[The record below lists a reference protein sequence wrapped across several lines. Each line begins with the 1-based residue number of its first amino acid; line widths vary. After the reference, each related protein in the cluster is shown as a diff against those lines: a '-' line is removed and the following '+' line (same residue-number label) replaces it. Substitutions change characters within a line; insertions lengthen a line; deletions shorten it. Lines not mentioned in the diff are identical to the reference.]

1 MIPGGVALALAAV
14 AALAYGAGWCW
25 RGPSVLKSA
34 LKTVATAALAGAALA
49 FGAPWP
55 VTLGLALGAV
65 GDLALSR
72 PGQGAF
78 LAGMGAFALGH
89 LAYAAAFLAAGH
101 GVPPLIPAIAV
112 IALGLST
119 ELWLAPRTGALRAP
133 VRGYVAVI
141 LAMALAALTLPAT
154 AWATLTGAALFLLS
168 DTLLAVEMFVLPP
181 PAPRALHRAVWAA
194 YWSGQAL
201 ICLGAAGVLGPS
213 L

>member
-1 MIPGGVALALAAV
+1 MIPGWVAIASAV
-14 AALAYGAGWCW
+14 AAALAYGAGWCW
-25 RGPSVLKSA
+25 QGPSALKSA
-34 LKTVATAALAGAALA
+34 LKTLATVALAGAALA

-55 VTLGLALGAV
+55 VTLGLALGAA

-78 LAGMGAFALGH
+78 LAGMAAFALGH

-101 GVPPLIPAIAV
+101 GLPPLVPALAV
-112 IALGLST
+112 LALGLST
-119 ELWLAPRTGALRAP
+119 ELWLAPRTGALRSP
-133 VRGYVAVI
+133 VRAYVAII

-154 AWATLTGAALFLLS
+154 AWVTLTGAALFLVS
-168 DTLLAVEMFVLPP
+168 DTLLAVEIFLLPP
-181 PAPRALHRAVWAA
+181 PSPRALHRAVWAA
-194 YWSGQAL
+194 YWLGQAL